1 MVEHNPSDPSTSN
14 TNNKIADL
22 LSKLKNININKIKN
36 LFKKLKN
43 IDINN
48 INLRRVLIFFMVAVM
63 AGLGFTGYKINEI
76 NTRGFNVYLGE
87 EILGTVRT
95 EEEAHVAM
103 ADIKSELSNTYD
115 VDIVLDKE
123 LNFEATHCKDKDLI
137 SDIDL
142 KNNIRSK
149 INFAVSGYSLQINGE
164 EVGILKHEEDAQY
177 ILDTLK
183 EPYINREEA
192 DSNVKEIKIL
202 ENVDI
207 VKKEVSLNKI
217 SNIDDVLDYLQT
229 GSEEIKTHMVE
240 AGESFW
246 TIAKIYDTTVDELVA
261 ANLDKDPK
269 KLKPG
274 DEVKLL
280 VPKSK
285 VTVATVEEVEY
296 IEETKYEVQVEYDKN
311 MYTNQKKVKVEGKK
325 GKSKIVAN
333 EIRHNGMLFER
344 EIVSEEVI
352 EKPVDELVVK
362 GTKEV
367 PKTVATGSFLMPTRG
382 SISSRYG
389 MRWGRMHKGL
399 DIAASYGSAIKAADG
414 GKVTF
419 AGYKGSFGNLVEIDH
434 GNGYKTR
441 YAHCSKLLVKAGDK
455 VYKGQHIANV
465 GNSGRSTGPH
475 LHLEVLKN
483 GVNVNPSSFV
493 K

>member
-1 MVEHNPSDPSTSN
+1 MVEHNPSEPSTSS
-14 TNNKIADL
+14 TKSKIEDL
-22 LSKLKNININKIKN
+22 LGKLKS
-36 LFKKLKN
+36 

-48 INLRRVLIFFMVAVM
+48 INLRRILILFMIAVM

-76 NTRGFNVYLGE
+76 KTRGFNVVLGE
-87 EILGTVRT
+87 EILGAVRT
-95 EEEAHVAM
+95 EEEAQVVM
-103 ADIKSELSNTYD
+103 ADIKRELSSTYD

-123 LNFEATHCKDKDLI
+123 LSFEATHCKDKDLI
-137 SDIDL
+137 SNTDL
-142 KNNIRSK
+142 KNNIKSK
-149 INFAVSGYSLQINGE
+149 INFEVNGYSLQINGE
-164 EVGILKHEEDAQY
+164 EVGIFKHEEDVQD
-177 ILDTLK
+177 ILNTLK
-183 EPYINREEA
+183 EPFVNHDEG
-192 DSNVKEIKIL
+192 DSKVIEVKIL
-202 ENVDI
+202 ENVNI

-217 SNIDDVLDYLQT
+217 SNIDDVLDYLKT

-246 TIAKIYDTTVDELVA
+246 TIAKMYNTTVDELVA
-261 ANLDKDPK
+261 ANLEKDPK

-296 IEETKYEVQVEYDKN
+296 IEDTKYEVNIEYDKN
-311 MYTNQKKVKVEGKK
+311 MYANQKKVKVEGKK
-325 GKSKIVAN
+325 GKSKIIAN

-344 EIVSEEVI
+344 EVISEEVI

-367 PKTVATGSFLMPTRG
+367 PRTVATGSFLMPTRG
-382 SISSRYG
+382 RVSSRYG

-399 DIAASYGSAIKAADG
+399 DIAASYGTAIKAADG

-419 AGYKGSFGNLVEIDH
+419 AGYKGSFGYLVEIDH

-441 YAHCSKLLVKAGDK
+441 YAHCSKLLVKTGEK

-483 GVNVNPSSFV
+483 GVNVNPSNFV